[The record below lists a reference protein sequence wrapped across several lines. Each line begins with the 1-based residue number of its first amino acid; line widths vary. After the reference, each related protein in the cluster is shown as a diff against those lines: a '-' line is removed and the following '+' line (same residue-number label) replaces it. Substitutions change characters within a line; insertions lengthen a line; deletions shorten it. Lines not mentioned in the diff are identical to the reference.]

1 MQIVAWADGSWEY
14 KEGCE
19 EADYSWRS
27 DDFKVLTVLDDADE
41 EQIELIVQKFNR
53 GELRCQT

>member
-14 KEGCE
+14 KEDCDE
-19 EADYSWRS
+19 VDCNWRS

-53 GELRCQT
+53 GELRCQI